1 MFKRLV
7 KLQTE
12 GLESRPPRIWCSTLA
27 AFLSDLNG
35 GPERIDEPA
44 ERFPPRLRRRL
55 LLCSIG
61 LTLVAIAVRAP
72 LLGKGYKASDT
83 SYYLAV
89 AHSILHG
96 GFPDN
101 LRPPGYSLLLAAFDA
116 VGANPVTAVV
126 LLQNLIG
133 IVLPAGVLLV
143 GWRFFNPAVG
153 LVAGLLTAASP
164 LMVITEQLALAE
176 YLFGVVIFAAT
187 VLLAEAVLQIRTGE
201 VSWRLLVAA
210 GAMFGIA
217 TLFRANGLLAL
228 LAIPTALLIGA
239 HHWRPALRASCVSV
253 GAMLVI
259 LAPWSLHNQI
269 RFGNPSVA
277 TVGDVSLYERVITWD
292 GVPPPSDSPDGRLA
306 LSIYNTAEPGSS
318 GAPRS
323 GGQTTAVFNALIAQ
337 GDTSSEASSAMG
349 TMAREALFQYPGI
362 YLANT
367 WTILSKYRSLFDP
380 QTLWANPNVDQ
391 IAATRHYFKYLDLPA
406 NIAGTPEQLRPTRKL
421 PGDSPFTRAPW
432 QVAQSL
438 TDLLYLVTIGGA
450 LMLLLP
456 FLGPLRQ
463 RLAATAFLLVLM
475 LGIVGGSLTAG
486 FQPRYGIMF
495 APMVWILLAAA
506 TVLIAEVVASALR
519 PRRWLQTRSSES

>member
-1 MFKRLV
+1 
-7 KLQTE
+7 
-12 GLESRPPRIWCSTLA
+12 
-27 AFLSDLNG
+27 
-35 GPERIDEPA
+35 
-44 ERFPPRLRRRL
+44 L
-55 LLCSIG
+55 LFCSIG

-72 LLGKGYKASDT
+72 LLGNGFRAPDT

-89 AHSILHG
+89 AHSIFHG

-101 LRPPGYSLLLAAFDA
+101 LRPPAYSLLLAAFEA
-116 VGANPVTAVV
+116 VGANPVTGVV

-133 IVLPAGVLLV
+133 IVLPAAVLLV
-143 GWRFFNPAVG
+143 GWRFFSPAVG

-164 LMVITEQLALAE
+164 LMIMTEQLALAE
-176 YLFGVVIFAAT
+176 YLFGVVLFAAT
-187 VLLAEAVLQIRTGE
+187 VLLAESTLRIRAE
-201 VSWRLLVAA
+201 KVSWRLLVAT
-210 GAMFGIA
+210 GVMFGIA

-239 HHWRPALRASCVSV
+239 HHWRAALRASVVSV
-253 GAMLVI
+253 GAMLAI
-259 LAPWSLHNQI
+259 LAPWSLHNLI
-269 RFGNPSVA
+269 RFGDPSVA

-292 GVPPPSDSPDGRLA
+292 AVPPPSDSAAGRLA
-306 LSIYNTAEPGSS
+306 LSIYNTAEPGAS

-323 GGQTTAVFNALIAQ
+323 GGRTTAVFNALIAQ
-337 GDTSSEASSAMG
+337 GDTPSEAASAMG
-349 TMAREALFQYPGI
+349 TIAREALFQYPGI
-362 YLANT
+362 YLTNT

-380 QTLWANPNVDQ
+380 HTLWANPNLDQ
-391 IAATRHYFKYLDLPA
+391 IAIARHYFQYLGPTGNSA
-406 NIAGTPEQLRPTRKL
+406 NAPEQVLRTRKL

-463 RLAATAFLLVLM
+463 RLASTAFLLVLL
-475 LGIVGGSLTAG
+475 LGIVGGGLTAG

-495 APMVWILLAAA
+495 APMIWILLAAA
-506 TVLIAEVVASALR
+506 TVLIAELIASAV
-519 PRRWLQTRSSES
+519 RRQRYLHTRSSES